1 MAISSQ
7 GTTFSFSGFTA
18 LITSISI
25 EEGQGEVVDMTAI
38 ADPVGYKRMVATG
51 ALLTPAKVSIE
62 YMRTAATPGPLS
74 VVGLTGNLTIAH
86 ASMTVSKL
94 AVIEAAAHEL
104 AANDIVRGR
113 ATFVLNQTA

>member
-1 MAISSQ
+1 VAISSQ
-7 GTTFSFSGFTA
+7 GTTFSFSGFSA

-62 YMRTAATPGPLS
+62 YLRTAGTPSPLS
-74 VVGLTGNLTIAH
+74 VVGLTGNLVVSH
-86 ASMTVSKL
+86 AALTVSKL
-94 AVIEAAAHEL
+94 AAIDSASHEL
-104 AANDIVRGR
+104 AANDVIRGR
-113 ATFVLNQTA
+113 ATFVLNQTT

>member
-62 YMRTAATPGPLS
+62 YMRTAGTPNPLS
-74 VVGLTGNLTIAH
+74 VVGLTGNLVIAH
-86 ASMTVSKL
+86 NYLTVSKQ
-94 AVIEAAAHEL
+94 AAIDTASHEL
-104 AANDIVRGR
+104 AANDVIRGR
-113 ATFVLNQTA
+113 ATFVLNQTT